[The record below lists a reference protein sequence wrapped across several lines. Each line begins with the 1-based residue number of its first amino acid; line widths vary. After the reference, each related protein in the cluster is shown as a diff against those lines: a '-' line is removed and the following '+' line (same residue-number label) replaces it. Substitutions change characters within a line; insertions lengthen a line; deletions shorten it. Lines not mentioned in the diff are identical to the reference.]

1 MTVLRKLIQK
11 LKNKLKSV
19 SKKKKRLN
27 RIEMKLRSMRKIAV
41 SIRDDDP
48 GTDKKQ
54 ELTREFNRLQDELNE
69 LSQNKEN
76 ESIREV

>member
-1 MTVLRKLIQK
+1 MTVLNKLIRKLK
-11 LKNKLKSV
+11 ERLNLV
-19 SKKKKRLN
+19 SKKKIRLN

-48 GTDKKQ
+48 GPDKKQ

-69 LSQNKEN
+69 LSQNKETQKT
-76 ESIREV
+76 REV